1 MPLHDDFKTPV
12 TTIES
17 QGKPVID
24 VRGLSFV
31 DISLLINSHRA
42 DMEKLFAMYKEFQRK
57 DGGDLVGDALVMRY
71 GFELLNEAPGILAN
85 IIALGADETDRVEQI
100 SRLPATV
107 QIDSLV
113 AIFKMTIEDFGGVK
127 KMMATLWETAL
138 SFAPQEV
145 REKAESAVH

>member
-1 MPLHDDFKTPV
+1 MPLHNDYAAPTA
-12 TTIES
+12 TITS

-42 DMEKLFAMYKEFQRK
+42 DMEKLWAMYNEFKRK

-85 IIALGADETDRVEQI
+85 IIALGADEQERIEQI

-138 SFAPQEV
+138 SFAPEEV
-145 REKAESAVH
+145 REKAENAVH

>member
-1 MPLHDDFKTPV
+1 MPLHNDYAAPT
-12 TTIES
+12 TTITS

-42 DMEKLFAMYKEFQRK
+42 DMEKLWAMYNEFKRK

-85 IIALGADETDRVEQI
+85 IIALGADEQERIEQI

-127 KMMATLWETAL
+127 KMMATLWDTAL
-138 SFAPQEV
+138 SFAPEEV
-145 REKAESAVH
+145 RAKAENAVH